1 MKTLSRLLFLI
12 PTLFLLTNAC
22 AASLEQKGEPYMV
35 KEFTMDGP
43 GNLKVQT
50 SGGSIDVAS
59 HQSNTV
65 RVEMHVRV
73 GNKRNPS
80 EEAIREALEDYEIDI
95 SKTSNTVSAIASR
108 NSSMSGWFGN
118 SNNTSVSFTVYVPQ
132 SISCNLNTSGGSISL
147 AGVKGLQD
155 VKTSGGSL
163 TLQRIDGEMNA
174 RTSGGSIRVENYS
187 GVLDAHTSGGSI
199 KLNDARGLLSV
210 YTSGG
215 SITLDNVS
223 GSVEAK
229 TSGGGINANLVALD
243 KHLTLKTSGG
253 SITATIPEG
262 LGLDLD
268 LKGNR
273 VNTRLMNFNGEAEKD
288 RIIGS
293 MNGGGIPVVMST
305 SGGSV
310 NLQYQ

>member
-1 MKTLSRLLFLI
+1 MKTLSRLLFIVPAIFLI
-12 PTLFLLTNAC
+12 TNAC
-22 AASLEQKGEPYMV
+22 ATGFEQTGEPYMT
-35 KEFTMDGP
+35 KEFTMEGP

-50 SGGSIDVAS
+50 SGGSIQVAS
-59 HQSNTV
+59 HSSNVV
-65 RVEMHVRV
+65 RVEMHVRI
-73 GNKRNPS
+73 GNKKNPS
-80 EEAIREALEDYEIDI
+80 EDAIREALEDYEIDI
-95 SKTSNTVSAIASR
+95 SESSNTISAIAKR

-118 SNNTSVSFTVYVPQ
+118 NSTSVSFTVYVPQ
-132 SISCNLNTSGGSISL
+132 SISCNLNTSGGSIKL
-147 AGVKGLQD
+147 EGVNGVQD

-163 TLQRIDGEMNA
+163 TLKRIEGEMNA
-174 RTSGGSIRVENYS
+174 RTSGGSIKIEEYY
-187 GVLDAHTSGGSI
+187 GVLNAHTSGGSI
-199 KLNDARGLLSV
+199 KLNEAKGLLSV
-210 YTSGG
+210 HTSGG
-215 SITLDNVS
+215 SISLDNVS

-229 TSGGGINANLVALD
+229 TSGGGIKANLLELD

-253 SITATIPEG
+253 SITATIPSG

-273 VNTRLMNFNGEAEKD
+273 VNTKLMNFNGEAEKD

>member
-1 MKTLSRLLFLI
+1 MKTLSGLLFLI
-12 PTLFLLTNAC
+12 PSLFLLTNAC
-22 AASLEQKGEPYMV
+22 AAVLEQDGEPYMT
-35 KEFTMDGP
+35 KEFNMDGP
-43 GNLKVQT
+43 GNLQVKT
-50 SGGSIDVAS
+50 SGGSIQVAS
-59 HQSNTV
+59 HGSNTV

-73 GNKRNPS
+73 GNKKNPS

-95 SKTSNTVSAIASR
+95 SQSSNTVTASAQR
-108 NSSMSGWFGN
+108 NSSVSGWFGS
-118 SNNTSVSFTVYVPQ
+118 SNNSSVSFTVYVPQ

-147 AGVKGLQD
+147 EGVNGVQE

-163 TLQRIDGEMNA
+163 SLKRIEGEMNA
-174 RTSGGSIRVENYS
+174 KTSGGSIKIEHYY
-187 GVLDAHTSGGSI
+187 GVLNAHTSGGSI
-199 KLNDARGLLSV
+199 KLNEAKGLLSV
-210 YTSGG
+210 KTSGG

-229 TSGGGINANLVALD
+229 TSGGGIKANLLSLD
-243 KHLTLKTSGG
+243 RHLTLKTSGG
-253 SITATIPEG
+253 SITATIPSG

>member
-1 MKTLSRLLFLI
+1 MT
-12 PTLFLLTNAC
+12 
-22 AASLEQKGEPYMV
+22 

-50 SGGSIDVAS
+50 SGGSIQVAS
-59 HQSNTV
+59 HGSNMV

-80 EEAIREALEDYEIDI
+80 EDALREALEDYEIDI
-95 SKTSNTVSAIASR
+95 SKSSNTVSAIAKK
-108 NSSMSGWFGN
+108 NSSMTGWFDN

-147 AGVKGLQD
+147 EGVSGVQD

-163 TLQRIDGEMNA
+163 TLKKIEGEMNA
-174 RTSGGSIRVENYS
+174 RTSGGSIRIEEYY
-187 GVLDAHTSGGSI
+187 GVLNAHTSGGSI
-199 KLNDARGLLSV
+199 KLNEAKGLLSV
-210 YTSGG
+210 NTSGG
-215 SITLDNVS
+215 SISLDRVS

-229 TSGGGINANLVALD
+229 TSGGGISANLLALD

-253 SITATIPEG
+253 SITATIPSG
-262 LGLDLD
+262 LGLDLN

-273 VNTRLMNFNGEAEKD
+273 VNTKLMNFNGEAEKD

>member
-1 MKTLSRLLFLI
+1 MKTLSKLLFLL
-12 PTLFLLTNAC
+12 PAFLLLNAAC
-22 AASLEQKGEPYMV
+22 AAGLEQTGEPYRIE
-35 KEFTMDGP
+35 EFSMDGP
-43 GNLKVQT
+43 GNLNVQT
-50 SGGSIDVAS
+50 SGGSIQVAS
-59 HQSNTV
+59 HEGNTV
-65 RVEMHVRV
+65 RVEMHVRL

-80 EEAIREALEDYEIDI
+80 DEAIREALEDYEIDI
-95 SKTSNTVSAIASR
+95 SQSSNTVSAIAKR
-108 NSSMSGWFGN
+108 DNSVSGWFGS
-118 SNNTSVSFTVYVPQ
+118 SNNSSVSFTVYVPQ

-147 AGVKGLQD
+147 EGVNGVQE

-163 TLQRIDGEMNA
+163 TLKRIEGEMNA
-174 RTSGGSIRVENYS
+174 RTSGGSIKIENYY

-199 KLNDARGLLSV
+199 KLNEAKGLLSV
-210 YTSGG
+210 HTSGG

-229 TSGGGINANLVALD
+229 TSGGGIKANLLALD

-253 SITATIPEG
+253 SITATLPAG
-262 LGLDLD
+262 MGLDLD

-273 VNTRLMNFNGEAEKD
+273 VNTKLMNFNGEAEKD

-310 NLQYQ
+310 NLQYH